1 MGQEDIVVRMGMD
14 STEFHK
20 KLGAAKKDAG
30 GLASALGA
38 IGGALSL
45 GAAVAWLT
53 RVSEKMVDLRRQSED
68 LGTSLSFTAGLSKLE
83 IQFDAAQGSGK
94 RAMTV
99 LAESIGKARTEGG
112 EAAKV
117 FQKFG
122 VELFN
127 LDGSAKSNEA
137 IFKDIATAYS
147 NAGDASSRAAVA
159 FAFFGKAG
167 REINNILGMG
177 GKGLDDYIAKQKKLG
192 GILDEGKAVRGS
204 VAFERLRG
212 TIKGLADDAG
222 NVATK
227 FVGMI
232 ARVNAFWG
240 AVSGG
245 ASLKDA
251 ARISREQLM
260 PEASGDGMNR
270 NSFADTEEVI
280 LDRLIKQRD
289 ELEKINRLIEEQG
302 ASDEKLLTLLMD
314 DMEKSMERIR
324 GMEEGSLDRAKEELE
339 MKKKE
344 VEYTKI
350 RQKMEESDKQALRE
364 RDQAMAKIA
373 ASQKEY
379 EASLARLGAQRIGAV
394 AAAADAR
401 GERTKFTLE
410 ELAGANPRNIGSQS
424 LRADVIAARQ
434 VRQLESQAGF
444 LKFRGREGDIEQAKR
459 LFSEADKVRA
469 GIGSLAESER
479 FPFKSIDEGIAR
491 VDEGIKELNAKAQGD
506 GLKVKPVLAK

>member
-1 MGQEDIVVRMGMD
+1 MAQEDIVVRMGMD

-30 GLASALGA
+30 GLATALGA
-38 IGGALSL
+38 IGGMLSL
-45 GAAVAWLT
+45 GSAVAWLT
-53 RVSEKMVDLRRQSED
+53 RVSEKMVDIRRQSED
-68 LGTSLSFTAGLSKLE
+68 LGASLSFVAGLSKLE
-83 IQFDAAQGSGK
+83 TQFDAAQGSGK
-94 RAMTV
+94 KAMMV
-99 LAESIGKARTEGG
+99 LAESIGKAREEGG

-122 VELFN
+122 INLFN
-127 LDGSAKSNEA
+127 LDGTAKTTEA
-137 IFKDIATAYS
+137 VFKEIATAYA
-147 NAGDASSRAAVA
+147 NTGDAASRAALSYQ
-159 FAFFGKAG
+159 FFGKAG
-167 REINNILGMG
+167 REINNILGLG
-177 GKGLDDYIAKQKKLG
+177 GKGLDDYIAKQKELGNIMGERQLSDAAKNWEQLRNWIGSTAEAMGMLASKLALG
-192 GILDEGKAVRGS
+192 LRGMGVLVRGVVTGDIRGS
-204 VAFERLRG
+204 LRQ
-212 TIKGLADDAG
+212 
-222 NVATK
+222 
-227 FVGMI
+227 M
-232 ARVNAFWG
+232 RE
-240 AVSGG
+240 
-245 ASLKDA
+245 SLD
-251 ARISREQLM
+251 SNQ
-260 PEASGDGMNR
+260 PGQGQNR
-270 NSFADTEEVI
+270 NSFAETEEVI
-280 LDRLIKQRD
+280 LDRLIKQRE

-314 DMEKSMERIR
+314 DMEKSMDRIR
-324 GMEEGSLDRAKEELE
+324 GMEEGSLERAKEELE

-364 RDQAMAKIA
+364 RNQAMAKIA

-379 EASLARLGAQRIGAV
+379 EASLARLGAQRTEAV

-410 ELAGANPRNIGSQS
+410 ELAGANLRNIGSQS